1 MKELEEMSKAAE
13 QLKIGANRP
22 SRINWPELDEAAEGL
37 MSLSAYKQAAN
48 SQDGLTTPALHRP
61 DKPVKGVQEPL
72 SAFLMGSRDKTVIE
86 TAKHFFK
93 GGL

>member
-37 MSLSAYKQAAN
+37 MSLSAYKRAVN

-61 DKPVKGVQEPL
+61 DEPVKGVQEPL

>member
-1 MKELEEMSKAAE
+1 MNNKLKELDNMIKSQTELSHS
-13 QLKIGANRP
+13 Q
-22 SRINWPELDEAAEGL
+22 PELHEAARGL

-61 DKPVKGVQEPL
+61 DEPVKGVQEPL
-72 SAFLMGSRDKTVIE
+72 SAFLMGSKDKTVIE